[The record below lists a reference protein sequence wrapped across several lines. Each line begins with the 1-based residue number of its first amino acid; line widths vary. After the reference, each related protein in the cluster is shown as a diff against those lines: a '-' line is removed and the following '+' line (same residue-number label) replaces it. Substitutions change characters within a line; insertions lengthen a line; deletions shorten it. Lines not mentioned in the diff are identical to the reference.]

1 MNLQHMIPYA
11 NPTYFIWLMVGLLPM
26 MLVLLFKQKRWQW
39 YQTLLT
45 LAVLYVSFGGEY
57 WQQGLALIGYV
68 VYQTLLVYGYQ
79 HRQRANTSGVFYGA
93 VVAAILPLALSK
105 VTFLCWACLTDLFLG
120 HLLSDLQIGANDHGD
135 TGWPDQ
141 RIPSLALYPVLLY
154 FPTISS
160 GPIDR
165 YRRFEKDLLNP
176 PTKEVYLDYLNKG
189 VAKIMLGLLY
199 KFILYYLGQVLLR
212 S

>member
-68 VYQTLLVYGYQ
+68 VYQTLLVYGYYQ

-105 VTFLCWACLTDLFLG
+105 VTPFFVGHASLIYFLG
-120 HLLSDLQIGANDHGD
+120 ISYLTFKSVQMIMEIRR
-135 TGWPDQ
+135 WPDQ
-141 RIPSLALYPVLLY
+141 RIPSLALYPV
-154 FPTISS
+154 FTILSNDFFGTDRSLSS
-160 GPIDR
+160 
-165 YRRFEKDLLNP
+165 L
-176 PTKEVYLDYLNKG
+176 
-189 VAKIMLGLLY
+189 
-199 KFILYYLGQVLLR
+199 
-212 S
+212 

>member
-45 LAVLYVSFGGEY
+45 LVVLYVSFGGEY

-68 VYQTLLVYGYQ
+68 VYQTLLVYGYYQ

-93 VVAAILPLALSK
+93 VVAAIFTIGIEQSHP
-105 VTFLCWACLTDLFLG
+105 FLCWTCLIDLFLG
-120 HLLSDLQIGANDHGD
+120 YLLSDL
-135 TGWPDQ
+135 
-141 RIPSLALYPVLLY
+141 
-154 FPTISS
+154 
-160 GPIDR
+160 
-165 YRRFEKDLLNP
+165 
-176 PTKEVYLDYLNKG
+176 
-189 VAKIMLGLLY
+189 
-199 KFILYYLGQVLLR
+199 
-212 S
+212 

>member
-45 LAVLYVSFGGEY
+45 LVVLYVSFGGEY

-68 VYQTLLVYGYQ
+68 VYQTLLVYGYYQ

-105 VTFLCWACLTDLFLG
+105 VTPFFVGHASLIYFLG
-120 HLLSDLQIGANDHGD
+120 ISYLTFKSVQMIMEIRDGLIKEYHPWRYIQF
-135 TGWPDQ
+135 
-141 RIPSLALYPVLLY
+141 LLY

-176 PTKEVYLDYLNKG
+176 PTK
-189 VAKIMLGLLY
+189 
-199 KFILYYLGQVLLR
+199 R
-212 S
+212 SVSRLFKQRSRQNHARAPV

>member
-68 VYQTLLVYGYQ
+68 VYQTLLVYGYYQ
-79 HRQRANTSGVFYGA
+79 HRQRANTSGVFLWCSGSSDFT
-93 VVAAILPLALSK
+93 IGIEQSHPLS
-105 VTFLCWACLTDLFLG
+105 
-120 HLLSDLQIGANDHGD
+120 LLDMPH
-135 TGWPDQ
+135 
-141 RIPSLALYPVLLY
+141 
-154 FPTISS
+154 
-160 GPIDR
+160 
-165 YRRFEKDLLNP
+165 
-176 PTKEVYLDYLNKG
+176 
-189 VAKIMLGLLY
+189 
-199 KFILYYLGQVLLR
+199 
-212 S
+212 